1 MELIQVRVDKETKA
15 EAIALFEALG
25 MDLSTAIRSFLK
37 KAIAE
42 GGMPF
47 DMKLDESTRKAM
59 AAVRSM
65 RETSEANGNSEMTRE
80 EINEEIAKSRRE
92 KRLKTTK

>member
-1 MELIQVRVDKETKA
+1 MELIQIRVDSETKA
-15 EAIALFEALG
+15 AAIALFDALG

-47 DMKLDESTRKAM
+47 DVKLDEATLKAM
-59 AAVRSM
+59 VAVRSM
-65 RETSEANGNSEMTRE
+65 REISEANGNSKMTLDDV
-80 EINEEIAKSRRE
+80 NKEIAKARRE
-92 KRLKTTK
+92 KKQQAK